1 MRLKDKVALIT
12 GGGRGIERAIA
23 LGLSREGADVAVSAR
38 NRAEIDRMAG
48 EVRAA
53 GRRAI
58 AVPADVSRADQV
70 RRMVDRTLAEFG
82 QIDILVNNAGY
93 ARHFPV
99 AELTEEVWDTTM
111 DVNLKGVFLCTQ
123 AALPGMVARRSG
135 CILTV
140 ASISGHRGYRGCSA
154 YCAAKAGAITFME
167 TLALEVR
174 EHQIKVHTISPGA
187 VATRMRADN
196 HPGEDPSTIL
206 QDEEIANVA
215 VFLATLPPQSQVR
228 EVTIV
233 PTLQLA
239 DGRR

>member
-1 MRLKDKVALIT
+1 VRLKDKIALVT
-12 GGGRGIERAIA
+12 GGGRGIGRAIA
-23 LGLSREGADVAVSAR
+23 LGFAREGADVAVSAR
-38 NRAEIDRMAG
+38 GQAEIDSVA
-48 EVRAA
+48 EEIRAED
-53 GRRAI
+53 RRSIAI
-58 AVPADVSRADQV
+58 PADVSRADQV

-99 AELTEEVWDTTM
+99 DELTEEVWDTTVG
-111 DVNLKGVFLCTQ
+111 VNLKGVFLCTQ
-123 AALPGMVARRSG
+123 AVLPGMVARKSG

-154 YCAAKAGAITFME
+154 YCAAKAGAIAFME

-174 EHQIKVHTISPGA
+174 EHHIKAHTLSPGA
-187 VATRMRADN
+187 VATKMRADN

-206 QDEEIANVA
+206 PADEIANVA
-215 VFLATLPPQSQVR
+215 VFLAALPPQTQIR

-233 PTLQLA
+233 PTIQLA

>member
-1 MRLKDKVALIT
+1 MRLKDKIALIT
-12 GGGRGIERAIA
+12 GGGRGIGRAIA
-23 LGLSREGADVAVSAR
+23 LAFAGEGADVAVSAR
-38 NRAEIDRMAG
+38 SQAEIDRVAG
-48 EVRAA
+48 EVRGA

-58 AVPADVSRADQV
+58 ALPADVSRADQV

-82 QIDILVNNAGY
+82 RIDILVNNAGY
-93 ARHFPV
+93 ARHLPV

-123 AALPGMVARRSG
+123 AVLPGMVARRSG
-135 CILTV
+135 CIITV

-154 YCAAKAGAITFME
+154 YCAAKAGAIAFME
-167 TLALEVR
+167 TLALEVQ
-174 EHQIKVHTISPGA
+174 EGGIKVHTISPGA

-206 QDEEIANVA
+206 QEEEIANVA
-215 VFLATLPPQSQVR
+215 VFLATLPPKSQVR

>member
-1 MRLKDKVALIT
+1 MRLKDRVALIT
-12 GGGRGIERAIA
+12 GGGRGIGRAIA
-23 LGLSREGADVAVSAR
+23 LAFAGEGADVAVSAR
-38 NRAEIDRMAG
+38 GQAEIDRVAG
-48 EVRAA
+48 EVQAA

-70 RRMVDRTLAEFG
+70 RRMLDRTLTEFG
-82 QIDILVNNAGY
+82 RIDILVNNAGY

-123 AALPGMVARRSG
+123 AVLPDMAARKSG
-135 CILTV
+135 CIITV

-174 EHQIKVHTISPGA
+174 ERGIKVHTISPGA

-233 PTLQLA
+233 PTVQLA

>member
-12 GGGRGIERAIA
+12 GGGRGIGRAIA
-23 LGLSREGADVAVSAR
+23 LGLAGEGADVALSAR
-38 NRAEIDRMAG
+38 NQAEIDRVAG

-58 AVPADVSRADQV
+58 AVPADVSRADQA
-70 RRMVDRTLAEFG
+70 RRMVDRTFAEFG

-123 AALPGMVARRSG
+123 AVLLGMVARKSG

-154 YCAAKAGAITFME
+154 YCAAKAGAIAFME

-174 EHQIKVHTISPGA
+174 EHHIKVHTISPGA

-233 PTLQLA
+233 PTLQLT

>member
-1 MRLKDKVALIT
+1 MRLKDKIALIT
-12 GGGRGIERAIA
+12 GGGRGIGRAIA
-23 LGLSREGADVAVSAR
+23 LAFAGEGADVAVSAR
-38 NRAEIDRMAG
+38 SQAEIDRVAG

-58 AVPADVSRADQV
+58 ALPADVSRADQV
-70 RRMVDRTLAEFG
+70 RRMVDRALAEFG
-82 QIDILVNNAGY
+82 RIDILVNNAGY

-135 CILTV
+135 CIITV

-154 YCAAKAGAITFME
+154 YCAAKAGAIAFME

-174 EHQIKVHTISPGA
+174 ERGIKVHTISPGA